1 MAKKSH
7 KDTIDESVLAAQYGF
22 ALATLHSDKELSRW
36 FNKAVKEN
44 WTPDRM
50 QAELRATDWYQDHS
64 DTWRKAVAQKAADPK
79 TYQAQVAQVKT
90 RIAMMASEYGAVIS
104 GKTLAQFAENAY
116 QLGWDDNQ
124 VRNNLGTYV
133 NYTSKGTLTGAAAG
147 YEDDVRAYARSMG
160 VRLSDASILS
170 NVRHV
175 VEGRSTIDSVKATIQ
190 KTAASAF
197 PQFAD
202 RLEAGET
209 LQDIASPY
217 QQTMAS
223 ILELNPQALDVYDPT
238 IRGALSSKTAD
249 GKPAA
254 KTLYDFEQ
262 DLRSDKRWLKTDN
275 ARDSLVDTGS
285 QVLKQMGLIT

>member
-1 MAKKSH
+1 MTKKSR
-7 KDTIDESVLAAQYGF
+7 KDTIEESTLAAQYGF

-36 FNKAVKEN
+36 FNKAVAES

-50 QAELRATDWYQDHS
+50 QAELRATDWYQKHS
-64 DTWRKAVAQKAADPK
+64 DTWRKAVAQKAADPQ
-79 TYQAQVAQVKT
+79 TYSSQVAQVKT

-104 GKTLAQFAENAY
+104 GKTLSRFAENAY

-124 VRNNLGTYV
+124 VRSNLGTYV

-147 YEDDVRAYARSMG
+147 YDDDIRSYARAMG
-160 VRLSDASILS
+160 VRLADSTILS

-175 VEGRSTIDSVKATIQ
+175 VEGRSTLDTVKATIQ

-202 RLEAGET
+202 RLAAGET
-209 LQDIASPY
+209 LADIASPY
-217 QQTMAS
+217 QQTMAT
-223 ILELNPQALDVYDPT
+223 ILEVNPQTLDVYDPT
-238 IRGALSSKTAD
+238 IRSALSSKTPD

-262 DLRSDKRWLKTDN
+262 DLRSDKRWLKTNN
-275 ARDSLVDTGS
+275 ARDSLIDTGS
-285 QVLKQMGLIT
+285 QVLKQLGLIT